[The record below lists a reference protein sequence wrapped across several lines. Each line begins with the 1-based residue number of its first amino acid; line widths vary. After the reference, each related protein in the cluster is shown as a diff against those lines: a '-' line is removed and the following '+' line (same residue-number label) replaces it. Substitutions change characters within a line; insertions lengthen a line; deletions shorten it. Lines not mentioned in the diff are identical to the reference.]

1 MATAEYKKK
10 LYEIQRT
17 GENKTCFDCGAPNPQ
32 WASISYGIFICLDC
46 SGIHRSFG
54 VHISFVRSIT
64 MDKWF
69 DDQLKKMELGGNE
82 KARLF
87 FESQSDY
94 SPNMP
99 TMEKYHTHCAELYRE
114 KLAAEA
120 EGRPWTPTI
129 TARSSKG
136 STTRTANA
144 GTRSL
149 NSQSSRFGST
159 AKLSNTHRSNSSTS
173 MSGFGSD
180 SYNNDTPVNSRKEQN
195 EHYFAQL
202 GNLNENRPDHLPPS
216 QGGKYTGFGNPQF
229 EDEYNARR
237 NVGNG
242 SIDIQEII
250 QDPRVALEKGWSLLS
265 YVGKAAIELG
275 KYANDNY
282 VKPAAAQLADPNF
295 REQVRENVNSYVS
308 SFTQQSKNSYGY
320 YNGGSDTGSSTPSS
334 LRYSGMNSSHTADV
348 PDDDFFNST
357 IHNLQQSDNGRQT
370 PTSTSTPP
378 VKNRSVSSTT
388 SVRSRANSA
397 AKKKADAN
405 SDDEWGTW

>member
-1 MATAEYKKK
+1 
-10 LYEIQRT
+10 
-17 GENKTCFDCGAPNPQ
+17 
-32 WASISYGIFICLDC
+32 
-46 SGIHRSFG
+46 
-54 VHISFVRSIT
+54 

-87 FESQSDY
+87 FESQPDY

-99 TMEKYHTHCAELYRE
+99 TTEKYHTHCAELYRE
-114 KLAAEA
+114 KLTAEA

-129 TARSSKG
+129 ASRSKSKPA
-136 STTRTANA
+136 TTNNTRTAHG

-149 NSQSSRFGST
+149 NSQQTRSAAS
-159 AKLSNTHRSNSSTS
+159 LSNTQRSNSSIS

-180 SYNNDTPVNSRKEQN
+180 SYNNNNNDNSNSINSFGNNRKEQN
-195 EHYFAQL
+195 EQYFAQL
-202 GNLNENRPDHLPPS
+202 GNKNESRPEHLPPS

-229 EDEYNARR
+229 EDDYNSR
-237 NVGNG
+237 NNNG
-242 SIDIQEII
+242 GSLDIHEVIN
-250 QDPRVALEKGWSLLS
+250 DPRVAIEKGWSLLS

-295 REQVRENVNSYVS
+295 REHVRENVSSYVS
-308 SFTQQSKNSYGY
+308 SLTQQNTRNSFYT
-320 YNGGSDTGSSTPSS
+320 GSETGSSTP
-334 LRYSGMNSSHTADV
+334 YSAMNSSHTTDYQ
-348 PDDDFFNST
+348 DDDFFNST
-357 IHNLQQSDNGRQT
+357 IHNLQSDDNLSGRHT

-378 VKNRSVSSTT
+378 AKINSRSATAATS
-388 SVRSRANSA
+388 SVRARANSA
-397 AKKKADAN
+397 ARKKADAN